1 MTIILPASVVPRWQS
16 AIRNERLIE
25 WRALAFLLSAEAKM
39 AQVEKQHEMESD
51 LLALFEVAM
60 QHVYNLQPGEA
71 EA

>member
-1 MTIILPASVVPRWQS
+1 MTIVLPESIVPRWQS

-60 QHVYNLQPGEA
+60 QHVYNLQPSEVEA
-71 EA
+71 